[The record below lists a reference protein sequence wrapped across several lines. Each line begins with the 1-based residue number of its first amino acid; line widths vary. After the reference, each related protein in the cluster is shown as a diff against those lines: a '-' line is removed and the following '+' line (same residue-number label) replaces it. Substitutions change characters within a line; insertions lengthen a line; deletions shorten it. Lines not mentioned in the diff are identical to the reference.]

1 MLPTAHSLGIGAKKS
16 SLALVPSGAAGKSLS
31 KSNLTNIPSSHP
43 LIVSNANTSMISQ
56 VIAPASFCALISDK
70 PPE

>member
-1 MLPTAHSLGIGAKKS
+1 MFPTAHSLGISVKKS
-16 SLALVPSGAAGKSLS
+16 SLAGVPSGAAGKSLS
-31 KSNLTNIPSSHP
+31 KSNLTNKPSSHP
-43 LIVSNANTSMISQ
+43 LIVSNANKSMISQ